1 MANIS
6 NSSFRSRI
14 TSVQGLRCGP
24 AKFQHNPQDFSDR
37 VGMTDTTRQ
46 QYLRRN
52 WDYLPANRLAIAD
65 SLSTKM
71 MSLNGEQ
78 AIDLATGQFDLG
90 LGA

>member
-1 MANIS
+1 
-6 NSSFRSRI
+6 
-14 TSVQGLRCGP
+14 
-24 AKFQHNPQDFSDR
+24 
-37 VGMTDTTRQ
+37 MTDTTRQ

-71 MSLNGEQ
+71 MTLNGEQ
-78 AIDLATGQFDLG
+78 AIDLTTGQFDLG